1 MADGDHGTAESL
13 DALLV
18 FVKESR
24 GFDFTG
30 YKRSSIQRRVSKRMG
45 DVGAERYD
53 DYIDYLQMHADEYA
67 QLFNTL
73 LINVTGFF
81 RDPQTWEYL
90 ADEIVPELIGSRP
103 PDTPL
108 RIWSAGCASGEEAYT
123 VAMVFARVLG
133 DEAFRERVKIYA
145 TDVDEEALDY
155 ARQGAYL
162 PRQIED
168 VPREALDRF
177 FEPTD
182 QRYVFR
188 KDLRR
193 CVIFGRND
201 VVQDAPISRIDLLV
215 CRNTLMY
222 FTAETQSQIIRR
234 FHFALDDDGVLLLGK
249 SEMLITHADLFTP
262 ADLKRRVFRKV
273 IKPSLRERVRVLASE
288 PGNGAGQSVADN
300 LREAAFDLGGGA
312 QIVLD
317 AEGVLMMA
325 NASARRMFG
334 LGVKDLG
341 RPIQDLELSYRPLE
355 LRSHLDLV
363 TSSMHATDIRAVPW
377 RSGDHERIL
386 DVRISPVLVDGLLLG
401 TNVGYSDVTEPHR
414 LQDQVVTAKHE
425 LEQAYEELQSTVEE
439 LETTNEE
446 LQSTNEELETTNE
459 ELQSSNEE
467 LETMNEELQS
477 SNEELETMN
486 DELRHRTL
494 ELNDLNAFLETV
506 LTTIGFAVAVI
517 DRNQH
522 VQIWN
527 SQAREL
533 WGLTPEDV
541 EDQHL
546 LSLDF
551 GLPVE
556 QVKAE
561 LRATLSGD
569 SEREEVVV
577 SAVNRRGHAFECR
590 VTLLPLGVPHDGNG
604 SSVIMMMEPVEPPGS
619 DGQLPDSDG
628 QVTDSDGRVTDSDG
642 D

>member
-1 MADGDHGTAESL
+1 VMPEREHDAGPSLES
-13 DALLV
+13 LLV

-30 YKRSSIQRRVSKRMG
+30 YKRSSIERRVAKRMSE
-45 DVGAERYD
+45 VGAESYD
-53 DYIDYLQMHADEYA
+53 DYIDYLQMHGDEFA

-81 RDPQTWEYL
+81 RDPQMWEYL
-90 ADEIVPELIGSRP
+90 AEDIVPELIAARP
-103 PDTPL
+103 PDAPL

-133 DEAFRERVKIYA
+133 DEAFCERVKIYA
-145 TDVDEEALDY
+145 TDVDEDALDY
-155 ARQGAYL
+155 ARLGAYV

-168 VPREALDRF
+168 VPHDALERF
-177 FEPTD
+177 FERTE

-193 CVIFGRND
+193 SVIFGRND
-201 VVQDAPISRIDLLV
+201 LVQDAPISRIDLLV

-222 FTAETQSQIIRR
+222 FTAETQLQILRR
-234 FHFALDDDGVLLLGK
+234 FNFALNEDGVLALGK

-262 ADLKRRVFRKV
+262 VDLKRRVFKKV
-273 IKPSLRERVRVLASE
+273 IKPTLRDRVRVLTSE
-288 PGNGAGQSVADN
+288 HGNGAGPSGADN

-317 AEGVLMMA
+317 PDGVLMMT
-325 NASARRMFG
+325 NATARRTFG
-334 LGVKDLG
+334 IGLSDLG

-355 LRSHLDLV
+355 LRSHLELV
-363 TSSMHATDIRAVPW
+363 ISSMRAAEIRAVSW
-377 RSGDHERIL
+377 HAGDQDRIF
-386 DVRISPVLVDGLLLG
+386 DVHVAPVVTDSVLLG
-401 TNVGYSDVTEPHR
+401 TSISYVDVTEPHR
-414 LQDQVVTAKHE
+414 LRDEVATSKRD
-425 LEQAYEELQSTVEE
+425 LEQAYEALQSTVEE

-486 DELRHRTL
+486 EELRHRTL

-533 WGLTPEDV
+533 WGLTSEEVD
-541 EDQHL
+541 DQHL
-546 LSLDF
+546 MSLDF

-556 QVKAE
+556 RVKSG
-561 LRATLSGD
+561 LRATLSGE
-569 SEREEVVV
+569 SEREEVVL
-577 SAVNRRGHAFECR
+577 SAVNRRGQAFECR
-590 VTLLPLGVPHDGNG
+590 VTLLPLGPYQDGHG
-604 SSVIMMMEPVEPPGS
+604 ASVLMMMEPVDS
-619 DGQLPDSDG
+619 QDLDGE
-628 QVTDSDGRVTDSDG
+628 
-642 D
+642 